1 MINDYISVDIENP
14 NARGN
19 SICSIGIIVVKN
31 KKVVEQKYS
40 LINPEDRF
48 DINNSNITG
57 LNYSDVKDAP
67 TFKEYWKNIKE
78 LLEKNIIVGHN
89 ITYDLTVIAKALERY
104 DIKVPIF
111 NYYCTLKLSRSFI
124 NSNSYSLNN
133 LCDLLNINLENNNN
147 ALEDAK
153 ASQKLFEYLDN
164 NNDIGNSEKF
174 EFERVLLDNLDSK
187 LETNINTLYGII
199 KGINYDK
206 RIDDKEIEKLKVWV
220 EDNRIYKQYALF
232 DRIILKLEEI
242 LNDNKITEYEK
253 IELEKLVTSINNSK
267 IYSESTLSLQIL
279 NGILDGIVCDQKVN
293 QKEIENLNAW
303 LKQNDYL
310 KDVYPYDKVLL
321 EVSKVLEDRILT
333 EEESN
338 YILGI
343 FNEILHPEFNNDENI
358 DFDGKTFCLT
368 GEFKNATKQ
377 EISKKLQDLGGIEK
391 TGVSSKLNYLI
402 VGGVGSESWKFGK
415 IGGKQAKAQELNE
428 KGANIKI
435 IDEDSL
441 RIEIVGEKNVYI

>member
-14 NARGN
+14 NVRGN

-31 KKVVEQKYS
+31 KKVVDQKYS

-67 TFKEYWKNIKE
+67 TFKEYWKSIKE

-124 NSNSYSLNN
+124 NSNSYSLNS
-133 LCDLLNINLENNNN
+133 LCDLLNINLENHHN

-164 NNDIGNSEKF
+164 NNDIGDSEKF

-206 RIDDKEIEKLKVWV
+206 KIDDKEIEKLKLWD

-232 DRIILKLEEI
+232 DRIIFKLEEI

-343 FNEILHPEFNNDENI
+343 FNEIVHPEFNNDENI

-402 VGGVGSESWKFGK
+402 VGGVGSEAWKFGK

-441 RIEIVGEKNVYI
+441 KYNK

>member
-14 NARGN
+14 NVRGN

-31 KKVVEQKYS
+31 KKVVDQKYS

-67 TFKEYWKNIKE
+67 TFKEYWKSIKE

-124 NSNSYSLNN
+124 NSNSYSLNS
-133 LCDLLNINLENNNN
+133 LCDLLNINLENHHN

-164 NNDIGNSEKF
+164 NNDIGDSEKF

-206 RIDDKEIEKLKVWV
+206 KIDDKEIEQLKVWV

-232 DRIILKLEEI
+232 DRIIFKLEEI

-343 FNEILHPEFNNDENI
+343 FNEIVHPEFNNDENI

-402 VGGVGSESWKFGK
+402 VGGVGSEAWKFGK

-441 RIEIVGEKNVYI
+441 RI